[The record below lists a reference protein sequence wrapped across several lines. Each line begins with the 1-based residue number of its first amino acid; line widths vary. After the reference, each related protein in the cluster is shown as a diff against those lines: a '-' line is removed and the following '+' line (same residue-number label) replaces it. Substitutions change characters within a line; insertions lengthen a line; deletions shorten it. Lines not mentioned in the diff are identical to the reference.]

1 MIGDLQGP
9 RPDELVQV
17 TALRGLGTTFR
28 VLVHI
33 NYDYCDTWPGCQVIL

>member
-17 TALRGLGTTFR
+17 TAQRGL
-28 VLVHI
+28 
-33 NYDYCDTWPGCQVIL
+33 CDTVTHWPGCQVIL